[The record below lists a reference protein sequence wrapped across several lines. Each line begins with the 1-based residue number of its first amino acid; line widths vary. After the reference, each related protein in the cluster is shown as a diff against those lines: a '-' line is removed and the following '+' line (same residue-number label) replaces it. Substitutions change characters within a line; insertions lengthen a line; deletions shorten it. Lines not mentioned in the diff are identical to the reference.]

1 MMQGMQPPRRM
12 RFSWESRCRFARQVK
27 EQGLTPEQA
36 AVACGAHRSTGYR
49 WLARFEEAGWD
60 GLVDRSSVPRRQPRR
75 LSLEAEREILAVR
88 QRTLSGARVVA
99 FDRDP
104 APRGAF
110 SSGQSGCASRRGS
123 FPP

>member
-12 RFSWESRCRFARQVK
+12 RFSWESRCRFARLVK

-75 LSLEAEREILAVR
+75 
-88 QRTLSGARVVA
+88 VA
-99 FDRDP
+99 LGGGGGGP
-104 APRGAF
+104 AGGRGAV
-110 SSGQSGCASRRGS
+110 GGGRAGGGA
-123 FPP
+123 